1 MMVLLMFIISI
12 EFSLVDYLM
21 QTKLFIELAKTF
33 ILRMV
38 INRLVM
44 VRLVQELVYYQIK
57 MALNSIRQ
65 EIKTIIMQVMR
76 KGKFCRC

>member
-1 MMVLLMFIISI
+1 MFIISI

>member
-1 MMVLLMFIISI
+1 MFIISI

-65 EIKTIIMQVMR
+65 EIKTIIMQVM
-76 KGKFCRC
+76 

>member
-1 MMVLLMFIISI
+1 
-12 EFSLVDYLM
+12 M

-65 EIKTIIMQVMR
+65 EIKTIIMQVM
-76 KGKFCRC
+76 